1 MATTIPGHSL
11 CLFPAYRAKYL
22 DGVLPS
28 CNFPTSKPASK
39 FRCIKNDESSES
51 HEAFSVLRTDIP
63 CDVGSVW
70 SSIGFYMFSIHVP
83 LSFGGLS
90 VASKILHQ
98 PVLDSQIQ
106 AFLILIIQILELTIV
121 LLLLRC
127 PGKPQYE
134 LLDFFNIKKTSPQR
148 SWLLASV
155 LGFGFLFSLVFIT
168 SIIAEELMVPK
179 DVNNPFVK
187 QILSSGSS
195 SVIVCSLIY
204 CIVTPFLEEIVYRGF
219 LLTSLS
225 SKMKWQQAVIISSI
239 IFSAAHFSVENFL
252 QLFIVGLVLGSSYCW
267 TGNLSSSLAI
277 HSMYNALTLFA
288 TFMS

>member
-106 AFLILIIQILELTIV
+106 
-121 LLLLRC
+121 
-127 PGKPQYE
+127 
-134 LLDFFNIKKTSPQR
+134 
-148 SWLLASV
+148 
-155 LGFGFLFSLVFIT
+155 
-168 SIIAEELMVPK
+168 